1 MARHRPRP
9 RAASTPPKA
18 AAADDATTAANI
30 SVAFNVHAEL
40 GFGRRLFVVGES
52 PAFGSWDASAGAP
65 LEWSDGDN
73 WKGLVVLPADAPSG
87 ATEFKFVVSS
97 EGGGDCEW
105 EEGANRRAVVDQ
117 SAETRVIAVTGA
129 YGGAV
134 NVVGG
139 GVDVTSAGGATGAG
153 TYVGHQAPPPQ
164 QQDHHQDHHHQST
177 SPPPATRE
185 WRGEFDLRF
194 MRHRDQDEENRLMHE
209 ASQRSDGGV
218 NIPDTLSA
226 FKTIAAGDTAATSWI
241 QKLELTQSL
250 VGQGKE
256 MNKEKVAA
264 ASTYARWIGTGVL
277 QCTED
282 GHHHRPNRMAEV
294 GRDIF
299 INMECVA
306 GELYKHG
313 PTVGESS
320 RLIMRTIHPWL
331 PSFSGEFTCSVPLTR
346 IRDIAHRNDIPQ
358 DLKLEIKHTLQNK
371 IHRNAGPEDL
381 ITTQIILDKVNAGD
395 YNDDFKNQ
403 FNLFAAEL
411 KRFFN
416 AAGALERV
424 DALRADMEP
433 DVQADIDELQAA
445 MWDLESGG
453 HHDGV
458 AGAEGVATLR
468 ALRAATAV
476 RKAFTTQLATGMR
489 NDAPDDAVAQ
499 RQAYRLCDIALEELA
514 FVVLARALA
523 ASGAGV
529 DGEEGSAHFSGALS
543 DPANNSVVWTS
554 SCAAVALGLRH
565 VAMSA
570 FRVGECDA
578 CANELEAWSAAA
590 ATTTPIATED
600 DAKRVRAT
608 LQRAQRLVEAH
619 TTALVDGYGNG
630 PSLLGQA
637 FRLPAH
643 MGDTFVDSIVRAGVP
658 FQLSR
663 FLTPM
668 LRASG
673 AAAGVA
679 AGGLAAVVLGVG
691 VGKLVEC
698 ERLEPGACGD
708 PKDGP
713 VVALVWSADG
723 DEEVSAAGA
732 HVAGVVL
739 ARDLPH
745 LSHLA
750 IRARQEKT
758 PLATSEDKAAHL
770 AASALAGTMVTLT
783 VTSDGA
789 TLLPATEAEV
799 AEGTEPAAKKG
810 AKKAAAAK
818 KAMVAVEETDA
829 LVAVPL
835 SSATPANAGSKA
847 ATCGDLATKAAASGG
862 VFRAPVGCV
871 LPFGVMEACVAA
883 AKKKTALAS
892 AIKSAESAAVAGDY
906 AALDNACE
914 AARDILRSIEIPP
927 EVCASIAA
935 AFTSSSPNARVAV
948 RSSANVEDLAGM
960 SAAGLYDSVL
970 GVDASSAL
978 ELSNAVKEVYAS
990 LFSRRAVLARAAAGV
1005 KQSAARMAVLTQEM
1019 VPSEVSFVVHTAS
1032 TRSSDDANATSL
1044 EAEVAVGLGET
1055 LASGA
1060 RGTPWRLEVDK
1071 TTGATTTTSFASIG
1085 SALVLHAAAAHLG
1098 VKTESVDYSRQ
1109 ALSVDAGA
1117 RAALGAKLKEV
1128 GVALE
1133 TAYGA
1138 PQDIEGGVVDGEV
1151 YVVQSRPQPL

>member
-1 MARHRPRP
+1 M
-9 RAASTPPKA
+9 
-18 AAADDATTAANI
+18 
-30 SVAFNVHAEL
+30 
-40 GFGRRLFVVGES
+40 
-52 PAFGSWDASAGAP
+52 
-65 LEWSDGDN
+65 
-73 WKGLVVLPADAPSG
+73 
-87 ATEFKFVVSS
+87 
-97 EGGGDCEW
+97 
-105 EEGANRRAVVDQ
+105 
-117 SAETRVIAVTGA
+117 
-129 YGGAV
+129 
-134 NVVGG
+134 
-139 GVDVTSAGGATGAG
+139 
-153 TYVGHQAPPPQ
+153 
-164 QQDHHQDHHHQST
+164 
-177 SPPPATRE
+177 
-185 WRGEFDLRF
+185 
-194 MRHRDQDEENRLMHE
+194 
-209 ASQRSDGGV
+209 
-218 NIPDTLSA
+218 
-226 FKTIAAGDTAATSWI
+226 
-241 QKLELTQSL
+241 
-250 VGQGKE
+250 
-256 MNKEKVAA
+256 
-264 ASTYARWIGTGVL
+264 
-277 QCTED
+277 
-282 GHHHRPNRMAEV
+282 
-294 GRDIF
+294 
-299 INMECVA
+299 
-306 GELYKHG
+306 
-313 PTVGESS
+313 
-320 RLIMRTIHPWL
+320 
-331 PSFSGEFTCSVPLTR
+331 
-346 IRDIAHRNDIPQ
+346 
-358 DLKLEIKHTLQNK
+358 
-371 IHRNAGPEDL
+371 
-381 ITTQIILDKVNAGD
+381 
-395 YNDDFKNQ
+395 
-403 FNLFAAEL
+403 
-411 KRFFN
+411 
-416 AAGALERV
+416 
-424 DALRADMEP
+424 
-433 DVQADIDELQAA
+433 
-445 MWDLESGG
+445 
-453 HHDGV
+453 
-458 AGAEGVATLR
+458 
-468 ALRAATAV
+468 
-476 RKAFTTQLATGMR
+476 
-489 NDAPDDAVAQ
+489 
-499 RQAYRLCDIALEELA
+499 
-514 FVVLARALA
+514 
-523 ASGAGV
+523 
-529 DGEEGSAHFSGALS
+529 
-543 DPANNSVVWTS
+543 
-554 SCAAVALGLRH
+554 
-565 VAMSA
+565 
-570 FRVGECDA
+570 
-578 CANELEAWSAAA
+578 
-590 ATTTPIATED
+590 
-600 DAKRVRAT
+600 RAT

-679 AGGLAAVVLGVG
+679 AGGLDAVVLGVG

-847 ATCGDLATKAAASGG
+847 ATCGDLETKAAASGG

-906 AALDNACE
+906 AALDDACE

-990 LFSRRAVLARAAAGV
+990 LFSRRAVLARAAAG
-1005 KQSAARMAVLTQEM
+1005 
-1019 VPSEVSFVVHTAS
+1019 
-1032 TRSSDDANATSL
+1032 
-1044 EAEVAVGLGET
+1044 G
-1055 LASGA
+1055 
-1060 RGTPWRLEVDK
+1060 
-1071 TTGATTTTSFASIG
+1071 
-1085 SALVLHAAAAHLG
+1085 
-1098 VKTESVDYSRQ
+1098 
-1109 ALSVDAGA
+1109 
-1117 RAALGAKLKEV
+1117 
-1128 GVALE
+1128 
-1133 TAYGA
+1133 
-1138 PQDIEGGVVDGEV
+1138 
-1151 YVVQSRPQPL
+1151 